1 MARTTAQA
9 ELSRGKLSLELNA
22 GKAFAELLPEAEA
35 DPAETIMELTTDGV
49 MAVSRSFQGRY
60 WAGHRVPT
68 KNPRKRAKKPVIMAT
83 RLIKLISLRQNEK
96 HMRSPLS
103 PLEYLSDGE
112 E

>member
-1 MARTTAQA
+1 M
-9 ELSRGKLSLELNA
+9 SLELNA
-22 GKAFAELLPEAEA
+22 GKVFAELLPEAEA

-60 WAGHRVPT
+60 WAGHRVPI

-96 HMRSPLS
+96 HMGSPLS